1 MIISPRLANICSRAL
16 IDTEI
21 ANKVLEIALKKNHP
35 ESKNVWAEEVILED
49 KKYVVGQGDI
59 SYFVCFPCPF
69 NGHRDDWEVILPI
82 NSAQDLLKQ
91 LKGSQEDNSQ
101 EDNSQEDNSQ
111 EDNSQEDNS
120 QEDNSQEDNSQE
132 DNSQEDQFED
142 NENFS

>member
-120 QEDNSQEDNSQE
+120 QEEDRKSTRLNSSHVSESRMP
-132 DNSQEDQFED
+132 S
-142 NENFS
+142 SA